1 MGGWGWGVG
10 CEAWG
15 PTVKEGSIFAQNY
28 YEIFHSEIR
37 IDLEVLVIFY
47 EELPW
52 RPFEK
57 GNTGIFNTENFYD
70 NCILSNR
77 KQL

>member
-1 MGGWGWGVG
+1 MKYFILKYKDVI
-10 CEAWG
+10 CE
-15 PTVKEGSIFAQNY
+15 
-28 YEIFHSEIR
+28 
-37 IDLEVLVIFY
+37 IDLEVPVIFY

-77 KQL
+77 KQF

>member
-1 MGGWGWGVG
+1 MKYFNLKYKDVI
-10 CEAWG
+10 CE
-15 PTVKEGSIFAQNY
+15 
-28 YEIFHSEIR
+28 
-37 IDLEVLVIFY
+37 IDLEVPVIFY

-77 KQL
+77 KQF